1 MSPIS
6 LVSSSLLL
14 CLTVLGGCAAAPA
27 SGPSSSPAAA
37 ADASE
42 PITGNTATLIV
53 HGMSCPLCA
62 NNVDKQLRSIRGI
75 QTVHVN
81 MGTGEATIT
90 LAPNARVTKAQ
101 LAKAIDGSGFTLTQ
115 VRIP

>member
-6 LVSSSLLL
+6 LVSTSLVL
-14 CLTVLGGCAAAPA
+14 CLTVLSGCAAAPA
-27 SGPSSSPAAA
+27 SGPTSDTAA

-42 PITGNTATLIV
+42 PIAGTTATLLV

>member
-6 LVSSSLLL
+6 LASSSIVL
-14 CLTVLGGCAAAPA
+14 CLTVLSGCASAPA
-27 SGPSSSPAAA
+27 SGTTTATTA

-42 PITGNTATLIV
+42 PITGTTATLIV

-75 QTVHVN
+75 ETVHVN

>member
-6 LVSSSLLL
+6 LASSSLVLCMTLL
-14 CLTVLGGCAAAPA
+14 SGCAAAPTSA
-27 SGPSSSPAAA
+27 HTSAPAG

-42 PITGNTATLIV
+42 HITGTTATLIV

-62 NNVDKQLRSIRGI
+62 NNVDKQLSAIRGI

-101 LAKAIDGSGFTLTQ
+101 LAKAIDGSGFTLAE